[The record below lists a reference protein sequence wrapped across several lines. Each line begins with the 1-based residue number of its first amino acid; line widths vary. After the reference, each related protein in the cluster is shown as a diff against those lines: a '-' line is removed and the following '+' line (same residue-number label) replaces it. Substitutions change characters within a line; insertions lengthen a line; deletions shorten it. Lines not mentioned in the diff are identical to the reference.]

1 MKYVLT
7 GSTGNITRPL
17 TQQLVKAGHAVVVIT
32 SNPGHA
38 DAITQ
43 SGAQAA
49 VGSLRDAAFLQQAF
63 AGADAVYLMIPSP
76 SDGTA
81 IRDFQRQVA
90 AAYITA
96 LTQSGVKNV
105 VLLSSVGAHAGS
117 GTGPIDGLAAMEE
130 QLKELAGVNVLAL
143 RPGYFYRNFF
153 SMIPMIR
160 NAHIM
165 GSNFG
170 LEGQRIPL
178 ADTGDIAAAA
188 ANALLQLSFKGFGHQ
203 YIASDYRTAAA
214 IASTFGAAIG
224 QPNLPW
230 VVFSD
235 QQSEEGM
242 KQAGLPESIVE
253 AYVEMGKAF
262 REGLITE
269 DFEKNVPALA
279 AVRLEDFAK
288 QFAQVYNAS

>member
-32 SNPGHA
+32 SNPVHTE
-38 DAITQ
+38 AITQ
-43 SGAQAA
+43 SGAEAA
-49 VGSLRDAAFLQQAF
+49 VGSVRDAAFLQQVF
-63 AGADAVYLMIPSP
+63 SGADAVYLMIPSP
-76 SDGTA
+76 NDNTP

-90 AAYITA
+90 TAYITA
-96 LTQSGVKNV
+96 LKQSAVKNV

-117 GTGPIDGLAAMEE
+117 GTGPIDGLAAMEQ
-130 QLKELAGVNVLAL
+130 QLKELTNLNVLAL
-143 RPGYFYRNFF
+143 RPGYFYRNLF

-160 NAHIM
+160 TAHIM

-170 LEGQRIPL
+170 LEGQQIPL

-188 ANALLQLSFKGFGHQ
+188 GSALLQLSFKGFGYQ

-214 IASTFGAAIG
+214 IASTIGAAIE
-224 QPNLPW
+224 QPDLPW

-235 QQSEEGM
+235 EQSEQGM

-279 AVRLEDFAK
+279 SVRLEDFAK
-288 QFAQVYNAS
+288 EFAKVYNAS